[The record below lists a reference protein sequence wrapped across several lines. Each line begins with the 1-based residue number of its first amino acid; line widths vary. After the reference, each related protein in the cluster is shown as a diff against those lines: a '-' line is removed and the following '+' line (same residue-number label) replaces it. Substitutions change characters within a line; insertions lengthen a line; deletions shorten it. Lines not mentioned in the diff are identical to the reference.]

1 MSLILCVYTKDGF
14 VLSGDSRVILNK
26 VEKNNQT
33 GKEVHLVGTFIN
45 DSVKKVFLCPNNV
58 GIAFAGESSIKGEP
72 LEYYINK
79 FINDNINNDT
89 HIDDM
94 PEMILEYFNSLPT
107 VPKSSFYVVGYQ
119 KNNLFTEPRFYTLDI
134 ANKGIKNMDVTK
146 AGATWNGEGDVLIKL
161 LAPTFSKRGEEI
173 KQLPFYEIPWN
184 LFNTDMAIEF
194 TKYAFNISME
204 TMKFQ
209 NRVKSVGGN
218 INILVIK
225 ENEAYFT
232 K

>member
-33 GKEVHLVGTFIN
+33 GKELHLIGTFIN
-45 DSVKKVFLCPNNV
+45 DSIQKVFLCPNGV
-58 GIAFAGESSIKGEP
+58 GIGFAGESSIKGEP
-72 LEYYINK
+72 IGYYINK
-79 FINDNINNDT
+79 FIDDNINKETNV
-89 HIDDM
+89 DDM
-94 PEMILEYFNSLPT
+94 PEMLIEYFNSLPA
-107 VPKSSFYVVGYQ
+107 VPKTSFYVVGYQ
-119 KNNLFTEPRFYTLDI
+119 KNNLYTEPRFYTLDI
-134 ANKGIKNMDVTK
+134 ASKNVKNMDVSK

-173 KQLPFYEIPWN
+173 KQLPFFEIPWN

-194 TKYAFNISME
+194 SKYAFNITME

-209 NRVKSVGGN
+209 NRVKSVGGEVK
-218 INILVIK
+218 ILVIK
-225 ENEAYFT
+225 EKESYFM
-232 K
+232 

>member
-134 ANKGIKNMDVTK
+134 ANRGIKNMDVTK

-194 TKYAFNISME
+194 TKYAFNITME

-232 K
+232 N

>member
-194 TKYAFNISME
+194 TKYAFNITME

-232 K
+232 N

>member
-134 ANKGIKNMDVTK
+134 ANRGIKNMDVTK

-194 TKYAFNISME
+194 TKYAFNITMD

-218 INILVIK
+218 ISILVIK
-225 ENEAYFT
+225 ENEAYFSN
-232 K
+232 